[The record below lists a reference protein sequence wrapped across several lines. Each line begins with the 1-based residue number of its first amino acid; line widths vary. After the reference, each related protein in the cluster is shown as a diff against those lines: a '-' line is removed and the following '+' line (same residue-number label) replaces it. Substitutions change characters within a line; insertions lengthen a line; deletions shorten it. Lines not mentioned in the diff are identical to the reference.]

1 MIFGNRFS
9 RKELEIMTLDNTAN
23 IEELTERLRALEAY
37 LGIEY
42 KGGEYTKIK
51 KTTKKATKATKTT
64 KSAKTKKA

>member
-9 RKELEIMTLDNTAN
+9 RKELEVMTLDNTTK
-23 IEELTERLRALEAY
+23 IEELTERLQALETY

-51 KTTKKATKATKTT
+51 KTTKKATKAP